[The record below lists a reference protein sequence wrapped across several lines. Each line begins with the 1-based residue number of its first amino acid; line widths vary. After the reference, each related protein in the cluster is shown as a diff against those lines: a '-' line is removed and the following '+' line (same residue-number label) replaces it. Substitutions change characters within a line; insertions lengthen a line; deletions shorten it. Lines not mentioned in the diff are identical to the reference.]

1 MTKGTQWNHPRTGK
15 KKFVSGDMPFGWE
28 KKTDEEGKTIFV
40 NQENGRQTFTDPR
53 LAFAV
58 EEKLHNDDFRQR
70 FDSST
75 TAIQVRIYN
84 DKILIKK
91 AFI

>member
-28 KKTDEEGKTIFV
+28 KKVDETGKTIFI
-40 NQENGRQTFTDPR
+40 NQENGRKTYTDPR

-58 EEKLHNDDFRQR
+58 EEKQHKDDFRQR
-70 FDSST
+70 FDSSS
-75 TAIQVRIYN
+75 TAIQVR
-84 DKILIKK
+84 
-91 AFI
+91 FISTHLQSK